1 MGKTLTT
8 LILLAL
14 TLIPAA
20 AFPQNL
26 ERARIS
32 YLENDVQINTKGTED
47 WFPATV
53 NTPLQEGDR
62 IWVPSGA
69 RSEVQIRGG
78 VTVRLDA
85 DTSLD
90 ILSLEQDSLQFYVNG
105 GRTYINS
112 SNSAIGNIQIE
123 TPLSSVSC
131 YDNAIVMI
139 DVTGNGA
146 TDLSVL
152 AGYASAESRDG
163 KTRVDAD
170 TTLRIEENL
179 AAESL
184 PLGPPDEWAE
194 WNRDRDLNLAD
205 AGESLRY
212 LPEELGDYAT
222 DFEAN
227 GRWLHTSD
235 YGYVWSPMAA
245 FSLDWAP
252 YRIGR
257 WVWISGS
264 YVWISGE
271 HWGWAPY
278 HYGRWVH
285 HPTSGWCWIP
295 PRRGQ
300 AHWSPGYVGWVHTPE
315 YVSWV
320 PLAPGDTYYGYGH
333 YGPGSMNVT
342 GFSAG
347 AAGFNLSFRNINV
360 RNAVSVQ
367 HRDTF
372 LTGKHVDFRMR
383 ENPFA
388 RRDVSIGPPTYKP
401 VRQTLSPALR
411 QVQRD
416 HLPPDRL
423 RATRVDALKKQR
435 RVVTDHQGSVFTPGR
450 PAREMKIIKREQ
462 PVRLQH
468 EQRPE
473 HYKETNR
480 TIIRGNDAIKERT
493 ERERTLRTPAR
504 VQPPQAVRPVPAAPA
519 QPRMQTP
526 LAPPAPAVRQPAP
539 QDRQLRNRAVTP
551 AVPVQP
557 QGRPARLERK
567 TPDIQPAD
575 TVRQP
580 ASQPQPRSLN
590 RVRETAPKAPA
601 RVQPPQA
608 VRPVPAAPAQPRM
621 QTPQEPPAQA
631 VRQPATQDRQLRN
644 RAMTPAAPA
653 QPRMQ
658 TPQAPPA
665 QAVRQPA
672 ATRPPVQQPAP
683 EKIRHETQNSARQ
696 DRKQEKA
703 IKQQQGAE
711 AGARE
716 QGGQPAASTIP
727 GRKQGGYAR

>member
-1 MGKTLTT
+1 MGKTVTT

-14 TLIPAA
+14 ALIPAA

-32 YLENDVQINTKGTED
+32 YMENDVQINTKGTED

-62 IWVPSGA
+62 IWAPPGG
-69 RSEVQIRGG
+69 RSEVQILGG
-78 VTVRLDA
+78 VAVRLDA

-90 ILSLEQDSLQFYVNG
+90 ILSLEQDSLQLYVSG
-105 GRTYINS
+105 GRTYINNR
-112 SNSAIGNIQIE
+112 NSGIGHIQID
-123 TPLSSVSC
+123 TPLSSVSFS
-131 YDNAIVMI
+131 DSTIVMI
-139 DVTGNGA
+139 DVTENGA

-152 AGYASAESRDG
+152 AGYAYAESRDG
-163 KTRVDAD
+163 KTRVDAG
-170 TTLRIEENL
+170 TTLRIEANL
-179 AAESL
+179 AAEIL
-184 PLGPPDEWAE
+184 PLGSPDEWAD
-194 WNRDRDLNLAD
+194 WNTDRDRKLAD
-205 AGESLRY
+205 AGQSLRY

-227 GRWLHTSD
+227 GRWLYTSD

-257 WVWISGS
+257 WVWIGGN

-278 HYGRWVH
+278 HYGRWFH
-285 HPTSGWCWIP
+285 HRTSGWCWIP

-320 PLAPGDTYYGYGH
+320 PLAPADTYYGYGH
-333 YGPGSMNVT
+333 YGPGSMDVT

-347 AAGFNLSFRNINV
+347 YAGFNLSFRNINV

-372 LTGKHVDFRMR
+372 LTGKKVNFRMQ

-401 VRQTLSPALR
+401 SRATLSPAIK
-411 QVQRD
+411 QIQRN
-416 HLPPDRL
+416 HFPPDRL
-423 RATRVDALKKQR
+423 RATRVDTLKQQR

-450 PAREMKIIKREQ
+450 PAREMKLIKREE

-473 HYKETNR
+473 HYRETERTSSPEKEVR
-480 TIIRGNDAIKERT
+480 KERI
-493 ERERTLRTPAR
+493 ER
-504 VQPPQAVRPVPAAPA
+504 QAPNV
-519 QPRMQTP
+519 
-526 LAPPAPAVRQPAP
+526 
-539 QDRQLRNRAVTP
+539 
-551 AVPVQP
+551 
-557 QGRPARLERK
+557 
-567 TPDIQPAD
+567 QPAD

-580 ASQPQPRSLN
+580 ANQPQPRSVN
-590 RVRETAPKAPA
+590 RIRETAPKPPV
-601 RVQPPQA
+601 RVQKPQA
-608 VRPVPAAPAQPRM
+608 PQPVPAAPAQPRM
-621 QTPQEPPAQA
+621 QTPQAAPAPA
-631 VRQPATQDRQLRN
+631 VRQPAAQDRQLRN
-644 RAMTPAAPA
+644 RSIAPASPVQPQGQPARIERQAPNVQPADTVRQPANQPQPRSVNRIRETASKPPVRVQTPQAPQPVPAAPA

-658 TPQAPPA
+658 TPQAAPA
-665 QAVRQPA
+665 PAVRQPGA
-672 ATRPPVQQPAP
+672 ET
-683 EKIRHETQNSARQ
+683 IRHDKQNSAKQ
-696 DRKQEKA
+696 DRTQEKV
-703 IKQQQGAE
+703 IKQQQGE
-711 AGARE
+711 DAGTRNQE
-716 QGGQPAASTIP
+716 GQPAANTVP
-727 GRKQGGYAR
+727 EKRQGGYRR

>member
-1 MGKTLTT
+1 MSKTLTT

-14 TLIPAA
+14 ALIPAA
-20 AFPQNL
+20 AFPQDL

-62 IWVPSGA
+62 IWAPPGG
-69 RSEVQIRGG
+69 RSEAQILGG
-78 VTVRLDA
+78 VAVRLDA

-90 ILSLEQDSLQFYVNG
+90 ILSLEQDSIQFYVNG

-112 SNSAIGNIQIE
+112 RNSAIGHIQID

-131 YDNAIVMI
+131 HDNAIVMI
-139 DVTGNGA
+139 DVTENGA

-152 AGYASAESRDG
+152 AGYAYAESRDG
-163 KTRVDAD
+163 KTRVD
-170 TTLRIEENL
+170 TGSTLRIEANL
-179 AAESL
+179 PAEIL
-184 PLGPPDEWAE
+184 PLGSPDEWAD
-194 WNRDRDLNLAD
+194 WNRERDRKLAD
-205 AGESLRY
+205 AGQSLRY

-227 GRWLHTSD
+227 GRWLNTSD

-257 WVWISGS
+257 WVWIGGN

-285 HPTSGWCWIP
+285 HRTSGWCWVP

-333 YGPGSMNVT
+333 YGPGSMNVS

-372 LTGKHVDFRMR
+372 LTGKTVNFRMR

-411 QVQRD
+411 QVQRN

-423 RATRVDALKKQR
+423 RATRVDTLKQQR
-435 RVVTDHQGSVFTPGR
+435 RMVTDHQGSVFTPGR
-450 PAREMKIIKREQ
+450 PAREMKIIKREE

-473 HYKETNR
+473 LYRETNR
-480 TIIRGNDAIKERT
+480 TISRENDARKERAD
-493 ERERTLRTPAR
+493 RERTLRTPVR
-504 VQPPQAVRPVPAAPA
+504 VQPPQTVRPVPAAPA
-519 QPRMQTP
+519 QPRVQ
-526 LAPPAPAVRQPAP
+526 APQATPAPAVRQPAA
-539 QDRQLRNRAVTP
+539 QDRQLRNRTMTP
-551 AVPVQP
+551 AAPAQP
-557 QGRPARLERK
+557 QGRPERIERQA
-567 TPDIQPAD
+567 PNVQPAD

-580 ASQPQPRSLN
+580 ANQPQLRSVN
-590 RVRETAPKAPA
+590 RIRETAPKAPV
-601 RVQPPQA
+601 RVQTP
-608 VRPVPAAPAQPRM
+608 RPVPAAPAQPRV
-621 QTPQEPPAQA
+621 QTPQAAPAPV
-631 VRQPATQDRQLRN
+631 VRQPASQDRQLRN
-644 RAMTPAAPA
+644 RTMTPAAPA
-653 QPRMQ
+653 QPRVQ
-658 TPQAPPA
+658 TPQATPA
-665 QAVRQPA
+665 PAVRQPA
-672 ATRPPVQQPAP
+672 ATRPQLQQPAP
-683 EKIRHETQNSARQ
+683 EAIRHNKQNSASQ
-696 DRKQEKA
+696 DRKQEKV
-703 IKQQQGAE
+703 IKQQQGEE
-711 AGARE
+711 AGTRN
-716 QGGQPAASTIP
+716 QGGVPAARTVP
-727 GRKQGGYAR
+727 ERRQGGYRR